1 MIEERPTRFIGYVAT
16 ADGKII
22 SLKGRNR
29 REMKPGASSPYGHK
43 IVCVCVDGKASS
55 HSMHRMIW
63 EAFYG
68 PIPDGMEIDHIDRNP
83 SNNAVHNLRLAT
95 REQNARNN
103 SGHRN
108 SGSKHSGVSF
118 YKRQNKW
125 TATIRVKRKLVHLG
139 YFDTEQQAAE
149 KRLQAE
155 KVFFG
160 EFAPQWT

>member
-1 MIEERPTRFIGYVAT
+1 MIEERPTRFIDYVAT

-22 SLKGRNR
+22 SLKGHGR
-29 REMKPGASSPYGHK
+29 REMKPGTSSPYGHK
-43 IVCVCVDGKASS
+43 IICVSVDGKASS
-55 HSMHRMIW
+55 HSMSRMIW
-63 EAFYG
+63 ESFNG
-68 PIPDGMEIDHIDRNP
+68 PIPDKMEIDHIDRNP
-83 SNNAVHNLRLAT
+83 SNNSLSNLRLAT
-95 REQNARNN
+95 RTENARNN

-125 TATIRVKRKLVHLG
+125 QAYIRVNRKLVHLG

-155 KVFFG
+155 NTLFG
-160 EFAPQWT
+160 EFAPQWI